1 MAIPLPTLSGS
12 GWITEIAEK
21 TDRLFAY
28 FFVSEYSQTHLYKGN
43 VTSLPFIVQQY
54 GHDEFAI
61 GPNLEKSLHL
71 YLSRYYDDVRIEV
84 TVTSNGELGEGST
97 ELDIRVDAVLTEDGK
112 QYSLGRLIST
122 VDSKIM
128 KIIKINNG

>member
-12 GWITEIAEK
+12 GWVTEIAEK

-28 FFVSEYSQTHLYKGN
+28 FFVSEYSQTHLYKDN
-43 VTSLPFIVQQY
+43 VTSLPYIVQKY

-61 GPNLEKSLHL
+61 GPNLERSLYA
-71 YLSRYYDDVRIEV
+71 YLARYYDDVRIEI
-84 TVTSNGELGEGST
+84 TVTSNDESGQETT
-97 ELDIRVDAVLTEDGK
+97 ELNIRVDAVLTEDGK

-122 VDSKIM
+122 VDSKVM
-128 KIIKINNG
+128 NIIKINNG